1 MHLSFAFAKAF
12 YHFHHMKFAL
22 ISAELSTNFG
32 KFIYQL
38 TRQGDVFIDYPS
50 KYISTWVT
58 QTCHCQASALLSR
71 RQYKP

>member
-22 ISAELSTNFG
+22 ISAELLTNFG

-38 TRQGDVFIDYPS
+38 TRQGDVFINYPS
-50 KYISTWVT
+50 KSIYLPGYATIKLPCFSL
-58 QTCHCQASALLSR
+58 QTAA
-71 RQYKP
+71 